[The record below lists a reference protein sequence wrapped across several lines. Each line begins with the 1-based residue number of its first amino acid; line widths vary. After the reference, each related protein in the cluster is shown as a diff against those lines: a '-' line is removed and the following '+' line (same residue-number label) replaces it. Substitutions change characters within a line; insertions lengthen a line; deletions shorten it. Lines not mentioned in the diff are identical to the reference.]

1 MYINSL
7 VHFAAGSALC
17 GAAPTMN
24 GLIVGRVWAGAG
36 GAGMYLG
43 YVEQNKPPSF
53 SYNYF
58 WV

>member
-1 MYINSL
+1 
-7 VHFAAGSALC
+7 
-17 GAAPTMN
+17 MN

-43 YVEQNKPPSF
+43 YVEQNKQTSF

-58 WV
+58 WI